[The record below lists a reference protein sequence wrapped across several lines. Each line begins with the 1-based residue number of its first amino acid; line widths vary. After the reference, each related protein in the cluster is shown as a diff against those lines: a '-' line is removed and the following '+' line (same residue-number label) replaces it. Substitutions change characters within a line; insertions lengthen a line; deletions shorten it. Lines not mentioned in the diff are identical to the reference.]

1 MKQKEVVVGLVQ
13 LVSDKIDLLRKY
25 IFMFMYKRH
34 LKRRIEKNNFGRR
47 EEW

>member
-1 MKQKEVVVGLVQ
+1 MTRREVVVGLVQ
-13 LVSDKIDLLRKY
+13 LVSDLVDLVRKY
-25 IFMFMYKRH
+25 IFMYMYKRH